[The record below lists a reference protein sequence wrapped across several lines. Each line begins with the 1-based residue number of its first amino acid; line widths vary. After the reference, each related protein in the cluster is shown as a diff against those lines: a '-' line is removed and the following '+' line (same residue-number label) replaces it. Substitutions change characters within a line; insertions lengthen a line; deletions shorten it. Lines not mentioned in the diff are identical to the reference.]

1 VIVMMLA
8 QTINFGGYMGI
19 NTRALAFA
27 SGIVAAAT
35 FVVCGLM
42 VAVAPGATSSFFG
55 WVFHIDLSSL
65 SRSISVSSFVGGLIV
80 FSAIV
85 GICVAAVAWMYNKLT
100 VPPKLKAA

>member
-1 VIVMMLA
+1 
-8 QTINFGGYMGI
+8 MGI
-19 NTRALAFA
+19 NTCALGFA

-65 SRSISVSSFVGGLIV
+65 ARPISVTSFVGGLIV
-80 FSAIV
+80 YSFFV
-85 GICVAAVAWMYNKLT
+85 GVCVAAAAWLYNRLT
-100 VPPKLKAA
+100 APSKFKAA